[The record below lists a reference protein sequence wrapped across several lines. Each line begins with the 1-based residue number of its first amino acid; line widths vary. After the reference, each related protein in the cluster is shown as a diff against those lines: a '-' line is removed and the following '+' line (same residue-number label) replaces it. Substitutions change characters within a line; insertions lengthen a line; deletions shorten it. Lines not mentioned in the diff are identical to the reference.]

1 MPSRQDD
8 EVSWGHASRPGG
20 RSLLLTGGLALA
32 VAATAASFLTDD
44 PRYLRLAVVA
54 SAWAFVAAAFAAT
67 RRRGEQLA
75 ASAREAEVRR
85 AYERELDLEAAG
97 RREYELELENDLRRE
112 TEEVVRAEMAALRAD
127 VAALDRVRE
136 QIARVTDLAG
146 DLSAVPA
153 LRSDVAAL
161 AALRSEVASLSALRS
176 DVASLSAMRGDVAAL
191 GALREELGSLA
202 ELRTEVGRLRT
213 ELTEQLNGELLIE
226 RIIMRTQGFRRTGEH
241 AAAADTTTTG
251 GLGTGAALWDDEPA
265 RGLTAPP
272 TAFRFDDPGP
282 TREYETVRPVRSTA
296 VAPSEPRTATFSWSS
311 PPDAVAEPAPAP
323 LEWLADRSLVHP
335 DDLGDPGPDRPSR
348 YSAAEPSLA
357 GFPAPPPAAPLT
369 DDLAAQARPVPY
381 RRRRTDDE
389 DEPRTDPAEA
399 LTTER
404 PVFTQPPV
412 PDPGPR
418 TRPGTSG
425 EGFVRVS
432 DLVAETGGPPPSG
445 GRRHRRYRDEDEPDD
460 VLARVLGQQ

>member
-8 EVSWGHASRPGG
+8 EVSWGPGSRSGG

-112 TEEVVRAEMAALRAD
+112 TEEVVRSEMAALRAD

-136 QIARVTDLAG
+136 QIARVIDFAG
-146 DLSAVPA
+146 DLSALPA

-161 AALRSEVASLSALRS
+161 AALRSEVASLSALRG

-202 ELRTEVGRLRT
+202 ELRAEVGRLRT

-226 RIIMRTQGFRRTGEH
+226 RIIMRTQGFRRPGEPAPEPTSTGV
-241 AAAADTTTTG
+241 
-251 GLGTGAALWDDEPA
+251 LGAGAPRWDDEPA
-265 RGLTAPP
+265 RELTSGPP
-272 TAFRFDDPGP
+272 AFRFDDPGP
-282 TREYETVRPVRSTA
+282 TREYETVRPVRSA
-296 VAPSEPRTATFSWSS
+296 AGAPSEPRTATFSWSS
-311 PPDAVAEPAPAP
+311 APYAPAEPARTP
-323 LEWLADRSLVHP
+323 LEWLADRSMVDP
-335 DDLGDPGPDRPSR
+335 DGLRGSGPDRPSR
-348 YSAAEPSLA
+348 HAAAEPSLA
-357 GFPAPPPAAPLT
+357 GFPPAPPAPPGT
-369 DDLAAQARPVPY
+369 DDLSAPVRPVPY

-389 DEPRTDPAEA
+389 GEPRTDPAEA

-404 PVFTQPPV
+404 PVFPQPPV

-432 DLVAETGGPPPSG
+432 DLVAETGAALPPPA
-445 GRRHRRYRDEDEPDD
+445 GRRRRRYRDDDEPDD
-460 VLARVLGQQ
+460 VLSRVLGER